1 MLYIKNLKEGL
12 EVFKTLG
19 SDVRMRIVELLCE
32 RGEMNMNE
40 IATALDLT
48 NGALTSHIRRL
59 EECGIIQTVT
69 ECTGHGNQKIC
80 SIKTD
85 QILLTADSE
94 AEAKEVGVYD
104 TEVRVSHYSDCSVA
118 RPCGLC
124 SGFSQIGPENDPR
137 MFHNPERLQARMLW
151 FADGYVEYRIPN
163 VLTENQKMSQIT
175 FYFEISQDHIDYTE
189 ESLADVAFYLNGYRM
204 GTWLTPPEFRL
215 ERGIYTPTWWNG
227 QEKQSGVQKMIVV
240 NSLGTYLEGVKCSD
254 IGLRDL
260 GLQSGEDLRFRLA
273 VENRGNHRGGIVL
286 YGAGFGNYNQDIR
299 VRIHYTMEK

>member
-80 SIKTD
+80 SIKND
-85 QILLTADSE
+85 QILLTAD
-94 AEAKEVGVYD
+94 AETETKEIGVYD
-104 TEVRVSHYSDCSVA
+104 TEVQVGHFSGCDVSA
-118 RPCGLC
+118 PCGLC
-124 SGFSQIGPENDPR
+124 SGFSMIGPENDPR
-137 MFHNPERLQARMLW
+137 MFHNPERLQARMIW

-163 VLTENQKMSQIT
+163 MLSENQKMVEIT
-175 FYFEISQDHIDYTE
+175 FYFEISQDHMDYKE
-189 ESLADVAFYLNGYRM
+189 ESLADVSFYLNGTRM
-204 GTWLTPPEFRL
+204 GMWLTPQEFRV
-215 ERGIYTPTWWNG
+215 ERGIYTPAWWNG

-240 NSLGTYLEGVKCSD
+240 NSWGTYFEGVKCSD
-254 IGLRDL
+254 MGLREAALENGKDIC
-260 GLQSGEDLRFRLA
+260 FRLA
-273 VENRGNHRGGIVL
+273 VENQPGHNGGIAL

-299 VRIHYTMEK
+299 VRIHYTVEK

>member
-85 QILLTADSE
+85 QILLTADAE

-104 TEVRVSHYSDCSVA
+104 TEVRVSHYSDCSIA
-118 RPCGLC
+118 RP
-124 SGFSQIGPENDPR
+124 
-137 MFHNPERLQARMLW
+137 
-151 FADGYVEYRIPN
+151 
-163 VLTENQKMSQIT
+163 
-175 FYFEISQDHIDYTE
+175 
-189 ESLADVAFYLNGYRM
+189 
-204 GTWLTPPEFRL
+204 
-215 ERGIYTPTWWNG
+215 
-227 QEKQSGVQKMIVV
+227 
-240 NSLGTYLEGVKCSD
+240 
-254 IGLRDL
+254 
-260 GLQSGEDLRFRLA
+260 
-273 VENRGNHRGGIVL
+273 
-286 YGAGFGNYNQDIR
+286 
-299 VRIHYTMEK
+299 